1 MFQPYLSCFG
11 SVTPSKVIPL
21 GQAECSHLCSPEFSM
36 CMSSLLPY
44 VEVWPP
50 PLQKLHRSCFSIQ
63 PMVDELFP
71 LHASIGASMA
81 CSSSER
87 SIPYPSDF
95 CCFINP
101 ALVVSCDENILTFFV
116 LLFSNRHDNQQSSRY
131 VKWFFMKVPYVFLN
145 FGR

>member
-1 MFQPYLSCFG
+1 MKLLQGLVSVSLPFKKLYTPPKHATFGDIRQFQPYLSCFG

-50 PLQKLHRSCFSIQ
+50 PLQKLHRSCFSIK

-81 CSSSER
+81 CSSLER
-87 SIPYPSDF
+87 SIPYPSDS

-101 ALVVSCDENILTFFV
+101 ALVVSCDENIFCV
-116 LLFSNRHDNQQSSRY
+116 
-131 VKWFFMKVPYVFLN
+131 VVF
-145 FGR
+145 